1 MASSDHRQPRD
12 VEPGEVDAAALFEQV
27 DLTAT
32 PSAQTMESMFGGR
45 KKRVEKLSAGARA
58 NLEDGE
64 TIREL
69 VQVQTGQSAAA
80 NASAVASSAF
90 VSSELGIFHRSKV
103 NAGPHVLVATDHNLY
118 AMGLSGGRLL
128 DVGEVVMKAPLDQAE
143 LYRGKKALT
152 FGGVKFH
159 VMAGFGEHADRL
171 YDYVEQSGGT
181 TETNPALDDPDM
193 SPRERRI
200 REALDD

>member
-1 MASSDHRQPRD
+1 MASSDDRQPRD

-64 TIREL
+64 SIREL

-171 YDYVEQSGGT
+171 YGYVEQSGGT